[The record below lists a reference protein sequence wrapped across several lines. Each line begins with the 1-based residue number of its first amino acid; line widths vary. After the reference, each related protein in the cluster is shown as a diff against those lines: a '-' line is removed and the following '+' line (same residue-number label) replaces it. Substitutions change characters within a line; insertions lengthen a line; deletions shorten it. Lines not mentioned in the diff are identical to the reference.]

1 MILQTKKKRK
11 KDEPHHRPSTP
22 RARLAHPLVL
32 ALRSHPRSLAV
43 ANADGEIIVDN
54 PRFVGVDRPSMFSL
68 DDTELKIHDLL

>member
-1 MILQTKKKRK
+1 
-11 KDEPHHRPSTP
+11 
-22 RARLAHPLVL
+22 
-32 ALRSHPRSLAV
+32 V